1 MSNKIALSQETEY
14 KIASRQF
21 SELKRSSGAFY
32 KMVKELETG
41 FKNFRATYFENKGKI
56 LQKLA
61 KDGQS
66 PKTMVICCSDS
77 RVEPS
82 ILFGTGPGDL
92 FIVRNVA
99 NLVPP
104 FTSKNSVSTGAALE
118 YAVKNLRVKDIIVL
132 GHAHCGGVAA
142 LCKKINN
149 KKADT
154 KDQLTD
160 FIESW
165 VDIAKPALSEVN
177 FNAKKENIEVESER
191 AVVVY
196 SYNNL
201 LTYPWIHNAINKK
214 ILEIHAWWL
223 DLKSVTLWKKAK
235 ESDAFEPMEF

>member
-1 MSNKIALSQETEY
+1 
-14 KIASRQF
+14 
-21 SELKRSSGAFY
+21 
-32 KMVKELETG
+32 MVKELVTG
-41 FKNFRATYFENKGKI
+41 FKKFHAAYFENKTQI
-56 LQKLA
+56 LQRLA
-61 KDGQS
+61 QEGQS
-66 PKTMVICCSDS
+66 PKTMIICCSDS

-99 NLVPP
+99 NIVPP
-104 FTSKNSVSTGAALE
+104 FASKNSISTGAALE

-142 LCKKINN
+142 LCNKINN

-154 KDQLTD
+154 KEQLTD
-160 FIESW
+160 FIEDW
-165 VDIAKPALSEVN
+165 VDIAKPALSKID
-177 FNAKKENIEVESER
+177 FNDKKENIEVKSER

-201 LTYPWIHNAINKK
+201 LTYPWIYNAINKK

-223 DLKSVTLWKKAK
+223 DFKSVTLWKKAK
-235 ESDAFEPMEF
+235 ESDAFRPIEF